1 MLSLNKEKK
10 TNKQKKTKQF
20 WSSEALRQK
29 KQNFNCHLL
38 FCLIV
43 VNFFQFFSLFVGKRK
58 QTKKKSK
65 SFSGKSFPFLAN
77 HFFVL
82 LLNALSKAMELFA
95 RTQTIVVPTNKWTLK
110 EEKLKTGFAQKKWAY
125 PDTDK
130 QEPSEEKKNAFC
142 KTELAAKRFFFLFR
156 KATMF
161 QERSAFFFLWHFS

>member
-1 MLSLNKEKK
+1 MFNCCQLFSVFFTVCWKEK
-10 TNKQKKTKQF
+10 TN
-20 WSSEALRQK
+20 
-29 KQNFNCHLL
+29 
-38 FCLIV
+38 
-43 VNFFQFFSLFVGKRK
+43 
-58 QTKKKSK
+58 KKKSK
-65 SFSGKSFPFLAN
+65 SFSGKSLPFLAN

-142 KTELAAKRFFFLFR
+142 KTELAAKRFFFS
-156 KATMF
+156 F
-161 QERSAFFFLWHFS
+161 QKGNNVSREKCFFFSLTFFLSQQLKQTPKDSFLLFFFALLK

>member
-1 MLSLNKEKK
+1 MSTFFSFFHCLLERE
-10 TNKQKKTKQF
+10 NKQ
-20 WSSEALRQK
+20 
-29 KQNFNCHLL
+29 
-38 FCLIV
+38 
-43 VNFFQFFSLFVGKRK
+43 
-58 QTKKKSK
+58 KKSK

-142 KTELAAKRFFFLFR
+142 KTELAAKRFFFFS
-156 KATMF
+156 
-161 QERSAFFFLWHFS
+161 ERQQCFKREVLFFFFDIFLKSTIEANTKRQLSSFFLLLCWNKNKTINRGVKFLTTFLLWF